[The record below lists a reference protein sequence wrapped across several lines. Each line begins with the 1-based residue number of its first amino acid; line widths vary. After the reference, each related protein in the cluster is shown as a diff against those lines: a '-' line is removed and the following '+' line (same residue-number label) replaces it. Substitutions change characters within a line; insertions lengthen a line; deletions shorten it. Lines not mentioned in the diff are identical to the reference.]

1 MTNVIFD
8 ILSKNCYN
16 NKNIK
21 KGVVAINRVVDRLA
35 AVVFCA
41 FLSFF
46 AIKPLF
52 AIVVVLAAITITSLI
67 EYFEDT
73 WLIVSLEII
82 AIIASFFTPYALF
95 LFTVL
100 AYDAFTD
107 KKTAIAY
114 FFCILPL
121 FLNVRGDNL
130 FFIALGTVVAILLA
144 IMRYRTDIAD
154 KIHQSY
160 IKQRDDYDDADVA
173 HKYAMSRILK
183 EQDNEINVAILAE
196 RNRIAREIHDN
207 VGHLLSSSIL
217 QLGALMT
224 VNRDENTNEMLG
236 ALKDTLS
243 EGMNSVRSSVHN
255 LRNESIDLKSQL
267 DIIIDGYTFCEI
279 ELSYDVSE
287 DLDAN
292 LKYAVIAI
300 IKECLTNTSKHSDAT
315 KVKISVY
322 EHPRLLQLV
331 VSDNGSKVI
340 DNKITSGM
348 GIENIKQRVKALGG
362 TLNIGTSGGFSI
374 FASFVLKNEGE

>member
-1 MTNVIFD
+1 M
-8 ILSKNCYN
+8 
-16 NKNIK
+16 
-21 KGVVAINRVVDRLA
+21 
-35 AVVFCA
+35 
-41 FLSFF
+41 
-46 AIKPLF
+46 
-52 AIVVVLAAITITSLI
+52 
-67 EYFEDT
+67 
-73 WLIVSLEII
+73 
-82 AIIASFFTPYALF
+82 
-95 LFTVL
+95 
-100 AYDAFTD
+100 
-107 KKTAIAY
+107 
-114 FFCILPL
+114 
-121 FLNVRGDNL
+121 FLNVSGDNL
-130 FFIALGTVVAILLA
+130 FSIALGTVVAALLV

-160 IKQRDDYDDADVA
+160 IKQRDDYDDADTA

-267 DIIIDGYTFCEI
+267 DRIIDGYTFCEI

-362 TLNIGTSGGFSI
+362 TLNIGTSNGFSV